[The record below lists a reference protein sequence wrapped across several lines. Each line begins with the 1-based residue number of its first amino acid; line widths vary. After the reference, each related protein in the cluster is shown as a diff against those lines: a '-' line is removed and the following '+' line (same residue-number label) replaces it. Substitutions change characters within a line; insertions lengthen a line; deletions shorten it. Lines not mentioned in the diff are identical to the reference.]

1 MAESSRKTHYSYA
14 DYLALEDESL
24 TRHEYFDGEIYAMA
38 GGTPEHAALISAT
51 FSAVLRHLPGSCRI
65 FTSDLRL
72 RTPTGLTTYPDLS
85 VVCRGIQ
92 RAADDHLAATN
103 PTLLVE
109 VTSESTEEYD
119 RGVKLRHY
127 QSFPSLKEILFV
139 SHREHRL
146 SLHRRDRE
154 GRWISFE
161 AMTGESI
168 TLELT
173 GEAIHVNDLYRDARS
188 SLLPPS

>member
-1 MAESSRKTHYSYA
+1 MAERFRQTHYSYA
-14 DYLALEDESL
+14 DYLALEDQSL
-24 TRHEYFDGEIYAMA
+24 IRHEYFEGEIYAMA

-51 FSAVLRHLPGSCRI
+51 FSVLLRHLPGNCRI

-92 RAADDHLAATN
+92 RAADDHLAVTN

-127 QSFPSLKEILFV
+127 QSFATVTEILFV
-139 SHREHRL
+139 SHREPRL
-146 SLHRRDRE
+146 SLHRRDGE
-154 GRWISFE
+154 ERWTSLE
-161 AMTGESI
+161 AMAGESV
-168 TLELT
+168 TLELI
-173 GEAIHVNDLYRDARS
+173 GGPIHVNDIYRDAA
-188 SLLPPS
+188 L